1 MFVFMSALNLGCRSA
16 ETLSPRLEPF
26 QPVLMRLSPDEYPSF
41 RDMGDRESLMQA
53 LRNQIAYFSQPENPP
68 YHALGKETLSSEIL
82 KRTLETFLQ
91 HLQNGEEDL
100 PQFIRTHFDV
110 YQSTG
115 ENGTGAVTFTG
126 YYIPVLEG
134 SLEADE
140 VYRYPVYRLPNDLM
154 VKELEPDRTKEA
166 VRTENGGEYP
176 YYTREQIDQEGVLRN
191 KGYEIA
197 YLKDPLD
204 RYLLHVQGSGTLL
217 LTDGSQ
223 ILLQYAGSNHYPY
236 RSLRAEM
243 LKDGLLTPDD
253 SSVEAIEA
261 YFSKHPEKLT
271 SYLNRNRRYTFFRIR
286 EGDALGALGVPLTP
300 ERSIATDKRIFPAGG
315 LSYIVTA
322 VPMVHSPEADEKA
335 LPWSRFVIDQ
345 DEGGAIKGPHRV
357 DVFWG
362 SGTHAREIAS
372 HLNHPGKLFYLILKD
387 AKDN

>member
-1 MFVFMSALNLGCRSA
+1 
-16 ETLSPRLEPF
+16 
-26 QPVLMRLSPDEYPSF
+26 
-41 RDMGDRESLMQA
+41 MGDRESLMQA
-53 LRNQIAYFSQPENPP
+53 LRNQIAFFSQPENPP
-68 YHALGKETLSSEIL
+68 YYAWGQETISSEIL

-110 YQSTG
+110 YQATGKNGMGG
-115 ENGTGAVTFTG
+115 ENGTGAVTVTG
-126 YYIPVLEG
+126 YYIPVLQG

-140 VYRYPVYRLPNDLM
+140 VYRYPVYRLPDDLR
-154 VKELEPDRTKEA
+154 VKELGPDGTKEA
-166 VRTENGGEYP
+166 VRTENGREYP
-176 YYTREQIDQEGVLRN
+176 YYTREQIDREGVLRN

-204 RYLLHVQGSGTLL
+204 RYLLQVQGSGTLL

-223 ILLQYAGSNHYPY
+223 IRLQFAGSNHYPY

-243 LKDGLLTPDD
+243 LKDGL
-253 SSVEAIEA
+253 
-261 YFSKHPEKLT
+261 SKHPEKLS
-271 SYLNRNRRYTFFRIR
+271 SYLNRNNRYTFFRIWK
-286 EGDALGALGVPLTP
+286 GDTVGALGVPLTP

-322 VPMVHSPEADEKA
+322 VPVIRSPEEDEKA
-335 LPWSRFVIDQ
+335 LPWSRFVLNQ

-362 SGTHAREIAS
+362 SGTHAREIAT
-372 HLNHPGKLFYLILKD
+372 HLNHPGKLYYLILKD
-387 AKDN
+387 VD